1 MQTSQMIQLIDRVNL
16 KNDLSNLENEVEF
29 FIEND
34 NEMKQVSL
42 ADFNPYYGQ
51 IRLVDDRSI
60 DSSYGFR
67 RALKKLKQNESLRFK
82 YGFDNY
88 KLIRCIIRHGGLN
101 KIFRIELIKV

>member
-1 MQTSQMIQLIDRVNL
+1 MQTSQMIQLIDRMNL
-16 KNDLSNLENEVEF
+16 KNSLSNLENKIEF
-29 FIEND
+29 FIENN

-42 ADFNPYYGQ
+42 ASFNPYYGQ
-51 IRLVDDRSI
+51 IRLVDERSN

-88 KLIRCIIRHGGLN
+88 KLIRCIIRHSGLN
-101 KIFRIELIKV
+101 KIFRIELAKA